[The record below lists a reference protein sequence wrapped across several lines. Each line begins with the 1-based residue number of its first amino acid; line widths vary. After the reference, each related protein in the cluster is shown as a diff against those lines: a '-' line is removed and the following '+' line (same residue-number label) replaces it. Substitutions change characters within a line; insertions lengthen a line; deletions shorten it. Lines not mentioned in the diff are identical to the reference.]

1 MWSRA
6 GTHNRF
12 PAGLYSSTPCTVTFH
27 TKIRHEYNCVG
38 VRSGG
43 VRTCGTPRF
52 EDQLP
57 KLPAS
62 ATWSLERARHVRR
75 GGCEPACGQRRPGS
89 PLRRR
94 AEGPR
99 GAM

>member
-27 TKIRHEYNCVG
+27 TKIRHGYNCVG

-43 VRTCGTPRF
+43 VRTRGTPRF

-57 KLPAS
+57 KLPG
-62 ATWSLERARHVRR
+62 RAPP
-75 GGCEPACGQRRPGS
+75 GAWECTCGAARPWARLSPRPGS